1 MNKLEYKL
9 SSNTIYPYLLIF
21 IYHWYI
27 HYVCT
32 VFLYKHTKNF
42 KYIHDIFLLFTGTN
56 NKPDQFLNDLNK
68 TQHSI
73 KFHYS
78 VSQNHIAFL
87 NVEIYLHTKIYRRE
101 TDQQQYLHI
110 KSDHSKSMKEQSRR
124 PNQVNK
130 FQWSRWKNRRTG
142 YNWHF
147 YRKRQLI
154 KKQTERLS

>member
-1 MNKLEYKL
+1 MAFWYKK
-9 SSNTIYPYLLIF
+9 SSGKKTGSDNDTSLALIL
-21 IYHWYI
+21 YI
-27 HYVCT
+27 HIYLYLFIIDISFIIDIIIYLYLFIIVCT
-32 VFLYKHTKNF
+32 VFLYTHTKNF

-110 KSDHSKSMKEQSRR
+110 KSDHSKSMKEQSSR

-130 FQWSRWKNRRTG
+130 FQWSRFN
-142 YNWHF
+142 
-147 YRKRQLI
+147 
-154 KKQTERLS
+154 